1 MPEKP
6 KNRSWTI
13 LLKRAVSIE
22 RWGDSVVQSVLVL
35 GLMQSMVEHRCV
47 EDRFLLWGF
56 FPLFLLL
63 RVFFALNQNF

>member
-1 MPEKP
+1 MSCELEGAPMPEKP

-35 GLMQSMVEHRCV
+35 GLMQSMVERV
-47 EDRFLLWGF
+47 EDRFLL
-56 FPLFLLL
+56 
-63 RVFFALNQNF
+63 